1 MSARA
6 AYLALGV
13 LAVLA
18 AGACG
23 PSSPGAATPGSNVVA
38 KNVAASEGVTVT
50 SACTPTGP
58 EICFNAIDDNCNGVI
73 DEGCGLA
80 TGPLQFTIAWGDSPA
95 NVDLR
100 VTDPTGATVDAQR
113 PTQSDGL
120 RLDRDCPRD
129 NCFGQNVENALFD
142 GTEPPRG
149 KYTVEIILTDSRG
162 ASLPVNVRFGARVG
176 ARSYGADLTL
186 ERKDDKKAF
195 AFTL

>member
-1 MSARA
+1 MKPA
-6 AYLALGV
+6 ALLSLV
-13 LAVLA
+13 LF
-18 AGACG
+18 ACVTPQAKSTANIA
-23 PSSPGAATPGSNVVA
+23 PSKIDVPQ
-38 KNVAASEGVTVT
+38 GVTLVQ
-50 SACTPTGP
+50 ACTPTGP
-58 EICFNAIDDNCNGVI
+58 ELCFNATDDNCNGVI

-100 VTDPTGATVDAQR
+100 VTAPTGAMVDAAR

-149 KYTVEIILTDSRG
+149 KYIVEIILSDSRG
-162 ASLPVNVRFGARVG
+162 ASLPINVRFGARVG

-186 ERKDDKKAF
+186 ARKDDKKAF
-195 AFTL
+195 VFTL

>member
-1 MSARA
+1 MKPE
-6 AYLALGV
+6 AL
-13 LAVLA
+13 LAVVLFSCVPVTQA
-18 AGACG
+18 KSTANIA
-23 PSSPGAATPGSNVVA
+23 PSKIDVPQ
-38 KNVAASEGVTVT
+38 GVTLVQ
-50 SACTPTGP
+50 ACTPTGP
-58 EICFNAIDDNCNGVI
+58 ELCFNATDDNCNGVI

-100 VTDPTGATVDAQR
+100 VTDPTGAMVDAAR

-149 KYTVEIILTDSRG
+149 KYVVEIVLTDSRG